1 MKIALIQAT
10 VGNDMD
16 SGFVQPVQELKTH
29 SERPALQASRDAVM
43 PLLNLNNTLANQPA
57 PNGFRLI
64 G

>member
-1 MKIALIQAT
+1 
-10 VGNDMD
+10 MD

-57 PNGFRLI
+57 PNGFRLT